1 MLVDASN
8 AFNSL
13 NREVFLHNLSHI
25 CPGIFAFV
33 KNCYNSSSRPF
44 IIGGKELKSNGGNA
58 QGDPVCMAS
67 YGIGVTLLINM
78 LIDVVVTSTE
88 SQVVLLAYANDFSAA
103 GKLDDLRKWWD
114 TLTITGPKY
123 GYYPEP
129 RKTWLVVKPYASQR
143 TTKIF
148 CRTKTKIT
156 NEGHR
161 YLGETVGTKGFKDC
175 YMEEKVIE

>member
-25 CPGIFAFV
+25 CPAIFVFV

-44 IIGGKELKSNGGNA
+44 IIGGKELKSNEGNA
-58 QGDPVCMAS
+58 QGDPVSMAS

-88 SQVVLLAYANDFSAA
+88 SQVAVLAYADDFSAA
-103 GKLDDLRKWWD
+103 GKLDNLRKWWD

-129 RKTWLVVKPYASQR
+129 TKTWLVVKPYASQR

-148 CRTKTKIT
+148 FRTKIKSPMKGTDT
-156 NEGHR
+156 LDR
-161 YLGETVGTKGFKDC
+161 QLGQRDLKMPIWK
-175 YMEEKVIE
+175 KKL

>member
-88 SQVVLLAYANDFSAA
+88 SQVVVLAYADDFSAA
-103 GKLDDLRKWWD
+103 G
-114 TLTITGPKY
+114 
-123 GYYPEP
+123 
-129 RKTWLVVKPYASQR
+129 KPYASQR